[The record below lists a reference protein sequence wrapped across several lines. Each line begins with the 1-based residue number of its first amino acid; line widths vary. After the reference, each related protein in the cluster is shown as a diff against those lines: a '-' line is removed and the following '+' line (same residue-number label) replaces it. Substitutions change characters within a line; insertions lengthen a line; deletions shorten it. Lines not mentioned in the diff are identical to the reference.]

1 MFLIRL
7 QELEVGSRGQGSAV
21 RGQGSGVRK
30 NHAWRVTFLEC
41 LIGL

>member
-21 RGQGSGVRK
+21 RGQGSGTGKITHGELR
-30 NHAWRVTFLEC
+30 FLNA
-41 LIGL
+41 

>member
-21 RGQGSGVRK
+21 RDQQSGGRGQGQEKSRMASYVS
-30 NHAWRVTFLEC
+30 
-41 LIGL
+41 